1 MEIYHQKKYWKL
13 KHFTFTGSLSY
24 NHNNCVP
31 QESNKYG
38 QKDIFKL
45 LETRKL
51 AEQLRWVEVRS
62 QNRTITKIKYTESH
76 NNDINI

>member
-1 MEIYHQKKYWKL
+1 MELLTGVKRKKKKSVSFFMEIYHQKKYWKL

-51 AEQLRWVEVRS
+51 AEQLR
-62 QNRTITKIKYTESH
+62 
-76 NNDINI
+76 